1 MHKNNLK
8 NGFKHPSPA
17 ANASTS
23 PAGGEVL
30 NSAFNASALNVMLER
45 ERCELSRASRN
56 IKSILLNEGN
66 SFVFRFLNVITGLVP
81 VILVQRDSYLV
92 NKFASLFKRSILF
105 QDCRNRLCVMS
116 GNDWCWKRLFMFF
129 PFLKL
134 LNRMYHPGSSANEL
148 TLKAK
153 DDYKSTLQCG
163 RSMIEMLGVLAI
175 IAVLSVGGIAGYSKA
190 MEKFKV
196 NKAMHEY
203 SLIIFSLLEHLDS
216 LKNLSTDKD
225 WNAVSILPYMQQTGL
240 VTDAWTQISERELND
255 PYGNTIAFFSRHHN
269 LVVDLTLGSLLVGE
283 DATTSPAF
291 SATMCREYFINL
303 VIPLQSSLIHARLY
317 KLTGTTSSSAFFYG
331 NSTCGSDKKC
341 LHSMNI
347 GDVNDICNSCS
358 KDSACVINLEF

>member
-1 MHKNNLK
+1 M
-8 NGFKHPSPA
+8 FFA
-17 ANASTS
+17 
-23 PAGGEVL
+23 
-30 NSAFNASALNVMLER
+30 
-45 ERCELSRASRN
+45 
-56 IKSILLNEGN
+56 
-66 SFVFRFLNVITGLVP
+66 VFTTF
-81 VILVQRDSYLV
+81 Y
-92 NKFASLFKRSILF
+92 
-105 QDCRNRLCVMS
+105 C
-116 GNDWCWKRLFMFF
+116 RLFRCVKITVVFFTQLRRNKMFKGIEF
-129 PFLKL
+129 FKGKSRGAEYGL
-134 LNRMYHPGSSANEL
+134 LRRYTPRNDICSA
-148 TLKAK
+148 
-153 DDYKSTLQCG
+153 G

-175 IAVLSVGGIAGYSKA
+175 VGVLSVGGIAGYSKA

-225 WNAVSILPYMQQTGL
+225 WDSVSILPYMQQTGL

-291 SATMCREYFINL
+291 FATMCREYFINL
-303 VIPLQSSLIHARLY
+303 VIPLQSSLIFARLY